1 MSEIKY
7 APLPVVNITSTIG
20 EAVDTLISSG
30 AWLLHVVDSE
40 GQPVGWLRCADLLK
54 ALNEASRAD
63 EVRKQGIESLVRKIE
78 SDDYLELG
86 GEVENLR
93 GWLERHAS
101 DLPFFVAKEE
111 KTPGMV
117 LMSPLLS
124 QVLETHAQ
132 EKQLRECS
140 EALVNLVLDEAPV
153 GLVFISPDGT
163 IRHSNK
169 AAQRGETRFVSAGE
183 RKYRINVVES
193 KSDRLPGY
201 LAVIVDMTAE
211 EQLLRQLRAAQEE
224 AETALNTLLPDQRL
238 ENRLKSIVEYT
249 DEYDPTSGKIRI
261 TGIIKEGVY
270 RHVINMLRLF
280 SDASRQGITELPGI
294 DKNTMVQGVIF
305 HDLGKVQ
312 PRLEVGEVVDPREV
326 FEPGYLHALRSA
338 SLARGVYSVREE
350 IALLIE
356 HHHHSEDSLPTE
368 YPLHLLPMHRLF
380 CLLDGLS
387 AAITRRGSK
396 IKLKVE
402 GTLVKVW
409 ERSVHPDYNRYLEL
423 DLYSG
428 KKTAAPLG

>member
-7 APLPVVNITSTIG
+7 APLPVLNITSTIG

-54 ALNEASRAD
+54 ALNEGPRVD

-101 DLPFFVAKEE
+101 DLPFFVAKEK

-132 EKQLRECS
+132 EKQLRES
-140 EALVNLVLDEAPV
+140 NEALVNLVLDEAPV
-153 GLVFISPDGT
+153 GLVFISPDGR
-163 IRHSNK
+163 IRHSNR
-169 AAQRGETRFVSAGE
+169 AAQGVLNSAEGDVESLVRIAQRGETRFVSAGE

-249 DEYDPTSGKIRI
+249 DEYDPVSGKIRI
-261 TGIIKEGVY
+261 TGTIKEGVY

-312 PRLEVGEVVDPREV
+312 PRLEVGEVVDPRQV
-326 FEPGYLHALRSA
+326 FEPGHLHALRSA
-338 SLARGVYSVREE
+338 SLARVCT
-350 IALLIE
+350 
-356 HHHHSEDSLPTE
+356 P
-368 YPLHLLPMHRLF
+368 
-380 CLLDGLS
+380 
-387 AAITRRGSK
+387 
-396 IKLKVE
+396 
-402 GTLVKVW
+402 
-409 ERSVHPDYNRYLEL
+409 
-423 DLYSG
+423 
-428 KKTAAPLG
+428 